1 MFRGIVVSLLFLTG
15 TLAVAE
21 DPLHVYYYNGET
33 IEQMTLRSVTVTL
46 SLEDT
51 GRFNQVAV
59 YVDNRSSDAVNVIP
73 ASFALHQSTPKDGDL
88 ALKSEQEIQKMGG
101 RALWSHVAGEVGTGV
116 RRAKD
121 RVSGQDEEAGPSAPT
136 DFEVQAR
143 WLAQVDDLGRRGQ
156 TGTLLRSSLRGT
168 TVFPKSKLSGVLW
181 FDRDDVLA
189 SGTVRVTLGRRVYL
203 FPFPP
208 PASAST
214 PAAPGK
220 PDKTTDMP
228 GDDKKAARQDGA
240 DAPVPKAGVLGVS
253 GEDWAEGTFGGVK
266 ILEVAENSAAEI
278 AGLRAGYVIT
288 EVNGKR
294 IASADDLP
302 AELAKWAP
310 GTRIHLVY
318 LVHTNLGWMPQK
330 TSVILGVGD

>member
-1 MFRGIVVSLLFLTG
+1 
-15 TLAVAE
+15 
-21 DPLHVYYYNGET
+21 VYYYNGEA

-51 GRFNQVAV
+51 GRFNQLAV

-73 ASFALHQSTPKDGDL
+73 TSFALHQSTPKHGDL
-88 ALKSEQEIQKMGG
+88 ALKSDQEIQRIGG
-101 RALWSHVAGEVGTGV
+101 RALWSHMASGVGTGV

-121 RVSGQDEEAGPSAPT
+121 RVSGQDEEAARSAPT
-136 DFEVQAR
+136 DFEAQAR
-143 WLAQVDDLGRRGQ
+143 WLAKVDDLGKRGQ
-156 TGTLLRSSLRGT
+156 TGTLVRSYLRGT
-168 TVFPKSKLSGVLW
+168 TVFPRSKLSGVLW

-189 SGTVRVTLGRRVYL
+189 SGTVRVTLGSRVYL

-208 PASAST
+208 PATT

-220 PDKTTDMP
+220 LEKTTDVP
-228 GDDKKAARQDGA
+228 GDDKKVAHEDGA

-253 GEDWAEGTFGGVK
+253 GEDWAEDTFGGVR
-266 ILEVAENSAAEI
+266 ILEIAENSAAEM
-278 AGLRAGYVIT
+278 AGLRVGYVLT

-294 IASADDLP
+294 IVSADDLA
-302 AELAKWAP
+302 AELTKWAP
-310 GTRIHLVY
+310 GTRIQLVY